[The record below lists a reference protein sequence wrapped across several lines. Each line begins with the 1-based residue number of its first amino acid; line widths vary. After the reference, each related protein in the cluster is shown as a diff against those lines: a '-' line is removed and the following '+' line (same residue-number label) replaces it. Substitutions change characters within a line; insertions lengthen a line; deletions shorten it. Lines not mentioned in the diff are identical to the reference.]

1 MGPAFVGFPRCGETA
16 RSPLSKYFFDNRAPL
31 SPSMKPVHILAVLAA
46 AAAASPLVANKSRT
60 LGSSSARGSIA
71 ALSPNVEIVVGIAP
85 NVDPSALAAS
95 VGAQL
100 EPLTGRA
107 PMVRL
112 SVAPNA
118 VERTTARLA
127 RTAGVKFV
135 EKKHSVRTPETTVC
149 APTQGAGTQQCTA
162 AFYDATPL
170 LAKYWSQP
178 ALPAI
183 KLEAVPLPPSG
194 SYTVVAVI
202 DSGIDATHPVLAG
215 RVIGGYDF
223 VAGDTDGSD
232 VADGLDNDLD
242 GYVDEAFGHGTHV
255 AGTIALIDPAALF
268 LSYRVLDAD
277 GNGYAHSVADAVYA
291 AVEAGAEIINLSL
304 GLAEHSHAVEVALEF
319 ADANNVQIYASAG
332 NTGNEQVLYPAAY
345 PWSVAVAAIDSND
358 AKAGFSAYGLRVD
371 VSAPGVDV
379 YGPMPGGKY
388 AWWSGTSM
396 ATAIASGAASR
407 LMSATAETLIE
418 FESESIAESLVDAS
432 TPIESANPLEL
443 VGKLG
448 AGKVDL
454 AQAVVDLVLDADP
467 GDGDTGTGGGTPPPP
482 PPPPPG
488 DDDDDDDDG
497 VVGDDD

>member
-1 MGPAFVGFPRCGETA
+1 
-16 RSPLSKYFFDNRAPL
+16 
-31 SPSMKPVHILAVLAA
+31 MKPVHLFALFAAV
-46 AAAASPLVANKSRT
+46 AAASPLVANKSRT
-60 LGSSSARGSIA
+60 LGSSGARGALA

-85 NVDPSALAAS
+85 TVDPSALAAG

-118 VERTTARLA
+118 LARTTAQLA
-127 RTAGVKFV
+127 RTPGVTFV
-135 EKKHSVRTPETTVC
+135 EKKSVVRTPETTTC

-170 LAKYWSQP
+170 LAKYWTQP

-183 KLEAVPLPPSG
+183 KLASVPLPPSG
-194 SYTVVAVI
+194 SFTIVAVI
-202 DSGIDATHPVLAG
+202 DTGIDGTHPVLAG

-223 VAGDTDGSD
+223 VDGDAFASD

-242 GYVDEAFGHGTHV
+242 GYVDEGFGHGTHI

-268 LSYRVLDAD
+268 LSYRVLDAE
-277 GNGYAHSVADAVYA
+277 GNGFAYSVADAVYA

-304 GLAEHSHAVEVALEF
+304 GLAEHSHAVQVALEF
-319 ADANNVQIYASAG
+319 ADANDVQIYASAG
-332 NTGNEQVLYPAAY
+332 NTGSDTVLYPAAY
-345 PWSVAVAAIDSND
+345 PWCVAVAAIDGND
-358 AKAGFSAYGLRVD
+358 VKAGFSAFGARVD

-379 YGPMPGGKY
+379 YGPMPNGAY

-396 ATAIASGAASR
+396 STAIATGAASR
-407 LMSATAETLIE
+407 LMSATADVVLE
-418 FESESIAESLVDAS
+418 FEAENIAESIVDAS
-432 TPIESANPLEL
+432 APIDGANPNY
-443 VGKLG
+443 VGLLG
-448 AGKVDL
+448 QGKVDL
-454 AQAVVDLVLDADP
+454 AQAVIDLVLDAAPD
-467 GDGDTGTGGGTPPPP
+467 DGGGTPPPP
-482 PPPPPG
+482 PPPPGGG

-497 VVGDDD
+497 EGDDD

>member
-1 MGPAFVGFPRCGETA
+1 
-16 RSPLSKYFFDNRAPL
+16 
-31 SPSMKPVHILAVLAA
+31 MKPVHLFALFAAV
-46 AAAASPLVANKSRT
+46 AAASPLIANKTRS
-60 LGSSSARGSIA
+60 LASPGSSGARGSIA
-71 ALSPNVEIVVGIAP
+71 ALSLNVEIVVGIAP
-85 NVDPSALAAS
+85 TVDPSALAAA

-100 EPLTGRA
+100 EPITGRA

-118 VERTTARLA
+118 LARTTARLA
-127 RTAGVKFV
+127 RTPGVTFV
-135 EKKHSVRTPETTVC
+135 EKKHVVRTPETTTC

-183 KLEAVPLPPSG
+183 KLEAMPLPQDPTSF
-194 SYTVVAVI
+194 TIVAVI
-202 DSGIDATHPVLAG
+202 DSGIDGTHPVLAG
-215 RVIGGYDF
+215 RVIGGHDF
-223 VAGDTDGSD
+223 VDGDAFAHD

-255 AGTIALIDPAALF
+255 AGTIALIDPAAVF

-332 NTGNEQVLYPAAY
+332 NTGNEAVLYPAAY
-345 PWSVAVAAIDSND
+345 PWCVAVAAIDVND
-358 AKAGFSAYGLRVD
+358 VKAGFSAYGDRVD

-379 YGPMPGGKY
+379 YGPMPDGKF

-396 ATAIASGAASR
+396 STAIASGAASR
-407 LMSATAETLIE
+407 LMSWTSADVLE
-418 FESESIAESLVDAS
+418 FEAEEIAGSIVEAAL
-432 TPIESANPLEL
+432 PIDGANP
-443 VGKLG
+443 VQYVDKLG

-454 AQAVVDLVLDADP
+454 AQAVSNLAI
-467 GDGDTGTGGGTPPPP
+467 
-482 PPPPPG
+482 G
-488 DDDDDDDDG
+488 DDDDGD
-497 VVGDDD
+497 GDDD